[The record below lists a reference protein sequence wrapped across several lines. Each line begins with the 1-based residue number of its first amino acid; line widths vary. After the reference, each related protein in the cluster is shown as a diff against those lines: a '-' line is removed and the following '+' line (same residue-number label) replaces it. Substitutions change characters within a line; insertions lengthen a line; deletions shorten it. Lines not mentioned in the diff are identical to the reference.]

1 MLAGLDCVSA
11 QLISIGVKGG
21 VPLTQAM
28 TGLRDE
34 SRRYLVGSSIEFRL
48 PARFAVEADVLY
60 QRIGSSAFFAPISIL
75 SSVNLVNL
83 YAGLITY
90 RQRGD
95 SFEFPILGKYYLK
108 SRDSKWQPFVGTG
121 YAFRTIR
128 FSTDS
133 SLSDGTT
140 ITPIHS
146 SYRSSLGVG
155 AVAAAG
161 IRLRAGRFA
170 LVPEIRYTRWGG
182 LDAGSIPK
190 NEAAFLF
197 GITF

>member
-1 MLAGLDCVSA
+1 MVAGLGCGSA

-21 VPLTQAM
+21 VPLTQGMSGPA
-28 TGLRDE
+28 DE
-34 SRRYLVGSSIEFRL
+34 SRRYLVGGSIEFRL
-48 PARFAVEADVLY
+48 PARFAVEADVFY
-60 QRIGSSAFFAPISIL
+60 QHIGRSAFFAPVSIL
-75 SSVNLVNL
+75 SSTNLVNL
-83 YAGLITY
+83 YPGLITY

-95 SFEFPILGKYYLK
+95 SFEFPILGKYYLR
-108 SRDSKWQPFVGTG
+108 SRESKWQPFVATG

-133 SLSDGTT
+133 TVSDGTT
-140 ITPIHS
+140 TTAIHS

-170 LVPEIRYTRWGG
+170 LVPELRYTRWGG
-182 LDAGSIPK
+182 LDSGSVRK